1 MSNQFK
7 VSKLWAQRLQ
17 EHHISLPAVLR
28 RAGLPGGF
36 FQQEKIYVTTA
47 ELFALWSAVGEMS
60 GDPVIG
66 LKLGAEARLE
76 RYDPAAIAAVCSRSF
91 RDAVQRIAFYKQ
103 LSCPEEIRLRT
114 VRDETSVEFAFI
126 QAEGDEPDVLV
137 DICLSWIFSI
147 GQKGTDGNV
156 KPLRVELIR
165 PVRHRELLEAHF
177 GSRVRF
183 KADRNV
189 LVFRSSDLDRP
200 FITHNPELLKVV
212 GAQLETEVQAR
223 NASSDI
229 GEQVKQTLVNSL
241 AGRRPTLQ
249 HVAKD
254 LHLSGRTLQ
263 RRLGDAGITFQQLVE
278 ETRRELA
285 HHYLKQSAVELNETA
300 YLLGYEDANSF
311 FRAFH
316 LWEGTSPGEWRTQ
329 HRTPEMSAR
338 PSTQHHRRR
347 HLTNRR

>member
-28 RAGLPGGF
+28 RAGLPAGF

-47 ELFALWSAVGEMS
+47 ELFALWRAVGEMS

-103 LSCPEEIRLRT
+103 LTCPEEIRIRT

-147 GQKGTDGNV
+147 GHRGTEGNV

-165 PVRHRELLEAHF
+165 PVRHREVLEAHF

-183 KADRNV
+183 KAERNV

-200 FITHNPELLKVV
+200 FTTHNAELLKVI

-223 NASSDI
+223 NASPDA
-229 GEQVKQTLVNSL
+229 GEQVKQTLRQSL

-249 HVAKD
+249 HVAKE
-254 LHLSGRTLQ
+254 LHLSVRTLQ
-263 RRLGDAGITFQQLVE
+263 RRLTDAGLRFHQLGE
-278 ETRRELA
+278 APTRKVLHTYLNQTAAEFKQAPNFRGQRIRNPSFHPFHFWEA
-285 HHYLKQSAVELNETA
+285 HCT
-300 YLLGYEDANSF
+300 
-311 FRAFH
+311 
-316 LWEGTSPGEWRTQ
+316 
-329 HRTPEMSAR
+329 
-338 PSTQHHRRR
+338 
-347 HLTNRR
+347 

>member
-28 RAGLPGGF
+28 RAGLPAGF

-60 GDPVIG
+60 GDPAIG

-103 LSCPEEIRLRT
+103 LSCPEEIRIRT

-147 GQKGTDGNV
+147 GHRGTDGNV

-183 KADRNV
+183 KTERNV
-189 LVFRSSDLDRP
+189 LVYRSSDLDRP
-200 FITHNPELLKVV
+200 FTTHNPELLKVV

-229 GEQVKQTLVNSL
+229 GEQVKQTLRHSL

-254 LHLSGRTLQ
+254 LHLSVRTLQ

-311 FRAFH
+311 FRAFNV
-316 LWEGTSPGEWRTQ
+316 WEGTSPGEWRTQ
-329 HRTPEMSAR
+329 HRKPEMSA
-338 PSTQHHRRR
+338 PSGA
-347 HLTNRR
+347 

>member
-7 VSKLWAQRLQ
+7 VSNLWAQRLR

-28 RAGLPGGF
+28 RAGLPAEF

-47 ELFALWSAVGEMS
+47 ELFALWRAVGETS
-60 GDPVIG
+60 GDPAIG

-103 LSCPEEIRLRT
+103 LTCPEEIRIGT

-147 GQKGTDGNV
+147 GHRGTDGNI

-165 PVRHRELLEAHF
+165 PVRHRDLLEAHF

-183 KADRNV
+183 KVERNV
-189 LVFRSSDLDRP
+189 LVFRSSDLDQP
-200 FITHNPELLKVV
+200 FITHNEELLKIV
-212 GAQLETEVQAR
+212 GAQLDTEVQAR
-223 NASSDI
+223 NASADV
-229 GEQVKQTLVNSL
+229 GEQVKQALRHSL

-249 HVAKD
+249 NVAKE
-254 LHLSGRTLQ
+254 LHLSVRTLQ
-263 RRLGDAGITFQQLVE
+263 RRLTDAGHTFQQLVE
-278 ETRRELA
+278 DTRRELA
-285 HHYLKQSAVELNETA
+285 HHYLKQRTVELNETA

-316 LWEGTSPGEWRTQ
+316 VWEGTSPGEWRTQ
-329 HRTPEMSAR
+329 HRTPETSAR
-338 PSTQHHRRR
+338 LGT
-347 HLTNRR
+347 

>member
-1 MSNQFK
+1 MSDRLRI
-7 VSKLWAQRLQ
+7 SRTWALRFAEQK
-17 EHHISLPAVLR
+17 IAVPILLR
-28 RAGLPGGF
+28 RAGLPPGL

-47 ELFALWSAVGEMS
+47 ELFALWRAVGEMS

-76 RYDPAAIAAVCSRSF
+76 RYVPAAIAAVCSRSF

-114 VRDETSVEFAFI
+114 VRDETCVEFAFI

-183 KADRNV
+183 KAERNM
-189 LVFRSSDLDRP
+189 LVYRSSDLDRP
-200 FITHNPELLKVV
+200 FITNPPDLLKVL

-223 NASSDI
+223 NASPDA
-229 GEQVKQTLVNSL
+229 GERVKQTL
-241 AGRRPTLQ
+241 R
-249 HVAKD
+249 
-254 LHLSGRTLQ
+254 
-263 RRLGDAGITFQQLVE
+263 
-278 ETRRELA
+278 
-285 HHYLKQSAVELNETA
+285 
-300 YLLGYEDANSF
+300 
-311 FRAFH
+311 
-316 LWEGTSPGEWRTQ
+316 
-329 HRTPEMSAR
+329 
-338 PSTQHHRRR
+338 
-347 HLTNRR
+347 

>member
-7 VSKLWAQRLQ
+7 VSNLWAQRLQ
-17 EHHISLPAVLR
+17 EHQISLPAVLR
-28 RAGLPGGF
+28 RAGLPARF

-47 ELFALWSAVGEMS
+47 ELFALWRAVGETS
-60 GDPVIG
+60 SDPAIG

-76 RYDPAAIAAVCSRSF
+76 RYDPAAIAAVCSQSF
-91 RDAVQRIAFYKQ
+91 RDAVQRIAFYKK
-103 LSCPEEIRLRT
+103 LTCPEEIRIRT

-147 GQKGTDGNV
+147 GHRGTDGKV

-165 PVRHRELLEAHF
+165 PVRHRQLFEAHF
-177 GSRVRF
+177 ESRGRF
-183 KADRNV
+183 KAERNA

-200 FITHNPELLKVV
+200 FTTHNEELLKIV

-223 NASSDI
+223 IGSSDI
-229 GEQVKQTLVNSL
+229 GEQVKQTLRHSL

-249 HVAKD
+249 HVAED
-254 LHLSGRTLQ
+254 LHLSVRTLQ
-263 RRLGDAGITFQQLVE
+263 RRLTDAGITFQQLVE

-316 LWEGTSPGEWRTQ
+316 VWEGTSPGEWRTQ
-329 HRTPEMSAR
+329 HRTREMSAR
-338 PSTQHHRRR
+338 PGHITSSPR
-347 HLTNRR
+347 H

>member
-7 VSKLWAQRLQ
+7 VSNLWAQRLQ

-28 RAGLPGGF
+28 RAGLPAGF
-36 FQQEKIYVTTA
+36 FQQKKIYVTTA
-47 ELFALWSAVGEMS
+47 ELFALWRAVGETS

-76 RYDPAAIAAVCSRSF
+76 RHDPAAIAAICSRSF

-103 LSCPEEIRLRT
+103 LTCPEEIRIRT
-114 VRDETSVEFAFI
+114 VRAETSVEFAFI

-147 GQKGTDGNV
+147 GHRGTDGKV

-165 PVRHRELLEAHF
+165 PVRHRQLFEAHF
-177 GSRVRF
+177 ESRVRF
-183 KADRNV
+183 KAERNV

-200 FITHNPELLKVV
+200 FTTHNPELLKVV

-223 NASSDI
+223 SGSSDI
-229 GEQVKQTLVNSL
+229 GAQVKQTLRHSL

-249 HVAKD
+249 HVAED
-254 LHLSGRTLQ
+254 LHLSERTLQ
-263 RRLGDAGITFQQLVE
+263 RRLTDAGITFQQLVE

-316 LWEGTSPGEWRTQ
+316 VWEGTSPGEWRTQ
-329 HRTPEMSAR
+329 HRTREMSAR
-338 PSTQHHRRR
+338 PGRITSSPR
-347 HLTNRR
+347 H

>member
-17 EHHISLPAVLR
+17 EHHISLQAVLR
-28 RAGLPGGF
+28 RAGLPAGF

-47 ELFALWSAVGEMS
+47 ELFALWRAVGETS

-103 LSCPEEIRLRT
+103 LTCPEEIRIRT
-114 VRDETSVEFAFI
+114 GRDETSVEFAFI

-147 GQKGTDGNV
+147 GRIGTDGNI

-183 KADRNV
+183 KAERNV

-200 FITHNPELLKVV
+200 FTTHNEELLKIV
-212 GAQLETEVQAR
+212 GAQLDTEVPALIGRETADASERCERSASERAHTPASAYRCGDYVSATGGRNAPRPCAPLPETKRRRIERNRLLAGLSGCELILSRISRMGRHFTWGMANPASNAR
-223 NASSDI
+223 NVCTH
-229 GEQVKQTLVNSL
+229 GHT
-241 AGRRPTLQ
+241 T
-249 HVAKD
+249 
-254 LHLSGRTLQ
+254 
-263 RRLGDAGITFQQLVE
+263 
-278 ETRRELA
+278 
-285 HHYLKQSAVELNETA
+285 
-300 YLLGYEDANSF
+300 SF
-311 FRAFH
+311 PR
-316 LWEGTSPGEWRTQ
+316 GV
-329 HRTPEMSAR
+329 
-338 PSTQHHRRR
+338 
-347 HLTNRR
+347 

>member
-17 EHHISLPAVLR
+17 EHQISYAVFCLKKKIPAR
-28 RAGLPGGF
+28 F

-47 ELFALWSAVGEMS
+47 DLFALWRAVGETS

-103 LSCPEEIRLRT
+103 LTCPEEIRIRT

-147 GQKGTDGNV
+147 GHRGTDGNV

-183 KADRNV
+183 KAERNV

-200 FITHNPELLKVV
+200 FTTHNEELLKIV
-212 GAQLETEVQAR
+212 GAQLHTEVQVR
-223 NASSDI
+223 NASSDA
-229 GEQVKQTLVNSL
+229 GEQVKQTLRHSL

-254 LHLSGRTLQ
+254 LHLSVRTLP
-263 RRLGDAGITFQQLVE
+263 RRLTDAGITFQQLVE
-278 ETRRELA
+278 ETRRDLA
-285 HHYLKQSAVELNETA
+285 HHYLKPSAGELNETA

-316 LWEGTSPGEWRTQ
+316 VWEGTSPGEWRTQ
-329 HRTPEMSAR
+329 HRTPEMSGR
-338 PSTQHHRRR
+338 PGTQHHRRGI
-347 HLTNRR
+347 

>member
-28 RAGLPGGF
+28 RAGLPAGF

-47 ELFALWSAVGEMS
+47 ELFALWRAVGETS

-103 LSCPEEIRLRT
+103 LSCPEEIRIRT

-126 QAEGDEPDVLV
+126 HAEGDEPDVLV

-147 GQKGTDGNV
+147 GHRGTDGNV

-183 KADRNV
+183 KAARNV
-189 LVFRSSDLDRP
+189 LVYRSTDLDRP
-200 FITHNPELLKVV
+200 FTTHNPELLKIV

-229 GEQVKQTLVNSL
+229 GEQVKQTLRHSS

-254 LHLSGRTLQ
+254 LHLSVRTLQ
-263 RRLGDAGITFQQLVE
+263 RRLTDTGIKFQQVVE

-300 YLLGYEDANSF
+300 YLLGYGDANSF
-311 FRAFH
+311 FRAFNV
-316 LWEGTSPGEWRTQ
+316 WEGTSPGEWRTR
-329 HRTPEMSAR
+329 HISAELGAA
-338 PSTQHHRRR
+338 S
-347 HLTNRR
+347 

>member
-1 MSNQFK
+1 
-7 VSKLWAQRLQ
+7 
-17 EHHISLPAVLR
+17 
-28 RAGLPGGF
+28 
-36 FQQEKIYVTTA
+36 
-47 ELFALWSAVGEMS
+47 MS

-103 LSCPEEIRLRT
+103 LSCPEEIRIRT
-114 VRDETSVEFAFI
+114 ARDETSVEFAFI

-229 GEQVKQTLVNSL
+229 GEQVEQRLRHSL

-254 LHLSGRTLQ
+254 LHLSVRTLQ

-285 HHYLKQSAVELNETA
+285 HHYLKQERNESRREFILKSAILCTGVILAGPAAQRLVEQGNQRPDTA
-300 YLLGYEDANSF
+300 KMVASKGYAGRDTSAKLSTWSF
-311 FRAFH
+311 ER
-316 LWEGTSPGEWRTQ
+316 
-329 HRTPEMSAR
+329 R
-338 PSTQHHRRR
+338 PVGDDDI
-347 HLTNRR
+347 LIEIKF